1 MKVTIF
7 LFTLFML
14 IQLSISL
21 EAETVDIPDTYL
33 RAALETALG
42 KTAGDSITEDD
53 MATLTRLRVQ
63 NSNIIDLT
71 GLEAATNLTYLNLW
85 NNNITGISPLSG
97 LTKLTDLQL
106 NKNRITDISPIKKL
120 TKLTNLQLY
129 DNSIT
134 DISPIK
140 KLTKLTTLALSKNY
154 ITDISPIRKLTKL
167 TTLALSNNP
176 ITDIS
181 PIRKLTKLISLRMEH
196 NSVTDISLISGLT
209 NLTYLYLE
217 HNSITDTSPLAG
229 LTNLTY
235 LGLDNNPITDI
246 LALVSNA
253 GLGNEDIVDVS
264 DNPLSANSVA
274 AYIPALKNRGVTVHM
289 THLKPVVNILDSNL
303 RAAIERTLGKTA
315 GDSIIKADM
324 ATLTSLQALR
334 VNISDL
340 TGLETAYN
348 LTDLNLMDNS
358 ITDIS
363 LISGLTNLTTLTLME
378 NSITDILPIA
388 ELTNLVQLSLADN
401 KISDISPLV
410 SNTGLGNGD
419 TVDVSENP
427 LSPESI
433 NIHIPALQTRGV
445 TVTADSLQ
453 AYIPDSILRDVL
465 EVALRKTGIDPI
477 ITKAEMR
484 TLTRLEV
491 TNFLSDLT
499 GLEAATNL
507 TFLNLSAN
515 RITNISPITALTRLT
530 ELNLSG
536 NSITDI
542 SPLSGLT
549 NLTNLQLNKNRIT
562 DISPLVSNTGLGN
575 EDKVD
580 VSDNPL
586 SAASINTHI
595 PALQAKGVTIRMNNF
610 QLQAPAAPSVDL
622 IEDTPVL
629 GVSGSIVDQTARF
642 NKFRVT
648 VKNLSNGKAVTG
660 LTIDADGVGYQLTL
674 VDDVRARQA
683 ATIGDILEIS
693 AQSPNPLVGVQ
704 PVRYIVTTEDVRRG
718 WIQLEALVA
727 YEIPAATELL
737 PNYPNPFNPETWIP
751 FRLAED
757 ASVTLTIYDE
767 KGRVVRTFDVGHRRA
782 AVYESRS
789 QAVYWDGRNAFG
801 ETVSSGVYFYHLSAD
816 DYSAT
821 RRMLILK

>member
-1 MKVTIF
+1 MKTTIF

-14 IQLSISL
+14 IQFSISL
-21 EAETVDIPDTYL
+21 QAETVDIPDTYL

-53 MATLTRLRVQ
+53 MATLTRLQVHD
-63 NSNIIDLT
+63 SNIIDLT

-85 NNNITGISPLSG
+85 NNNITGLSPLSG
-97 LTKLTDLQL
+97 LTKLIDLRL
-106 NKNRITDISPIKKL
+106 DKNRITDISPIKGLTKLTDLRLHDNRIKNISPIRKL
-120 TKLTNLQLY
+120 TKLTA
-129 DNSIT
+129 
-134 DISPIK
+134 
-140 KLTKLTTLALSKNY
+140 LALSINN

-167 TTLALSNNP
+167 TDLALSNNP

-181 PIRKLTKLISLRMEH
+181 PISGLTKLTALHMEDNSITNISPIR
-196 NSVTDISLISGLT
+196 GLT
-209 NLTYLYLE
+209 NLTYLHLE
-217 HNSITDTSPLAG
+217 DNSITDTSPLAG

-246 LALVSNA
+246 SPLLSNT
-253 GLGNEDIVDVS
+253 GLGNGDTVDVS
-264 DNPLSANSVA
+264 DNPLSADSIVI
-274 AYIPALKNRGVTVHM
+274 YIPVLQNRGVTVHM
-289 THLKPVVNILDSNL
+289 KHLRPVVNIRDSNL
-303 RAAIERTLGKTA
+303 RTAIERTLGKTA
-315 GDSIIKADM
+315 GDSITKANM
-324 ATLTSLQALR
+324 AALTSLRAQR
-334 VNISDL
+334 SNISDL

-348 LTDLNLMDNS
+348 LTSLNLMDNS
-358 ITDIS
+358 ITGLS
-363 LISGLTNLTTLTLME
+363 PISGLTGLTTLILME
-378 NSITDILPIA
+378 NSITDISPIA
-388 ELTNLVQLSLADN
+388 KLTNLGQLSLADN

-427 LSPESI
+427 LNPKST
-433 NIHIPALQTRGV
+433 NTHIPALKSRGV
-445 TVTADSLQ
+445 TVTADNLY
-453 AYIPDSILRDVL
+453 AYIPESNLRFAV
-465 EVALRKTGIDPI
+465 EGALNKTGIDRT

-515 RITNISPITALTRLT
+515 SITNISPITALTRLT

-610 QLQAPAAPSVDL
+610 QLQAPTAPSVDL

-727 YEIPAATELL
+727 YEVPVVTELL

-789 QAVYWDGRNAFG
+789 QAIYWNGRNEFG
-801 ETVSSGVYFYHLSAD
+801 ESVSSGVYFYHLSAG